1 MANTFYNRSIRK
13 LTVAFGNLFDN
24 ITLVRYNPDLTESER
39 FIIPITYANKELYVQ
54 RLEADYDLDK
64 KVQITLPR
72 FSYEMTGFTY
82 DPSRKQNTNIRN
94 FSQTTTGTVGQYNPV
109 PYNFDFNLYLYVR
122 NIEDASQVIE
132 HVLSYFTPDY
142 TVKINMIPEM
152 GIVKEVPIVLNS
164 TNQDIKYEGSRD
176 SDTRMIIWTLNFTV
190 KGFIFGPVSQT
201 NVITHS
207 ITNVYN
213 MMTAEDQVQF
223 TMNRA
228 TGIGTYRTDEVVYQ
242 GYSLATATATAKV
255 VVFGGTNLTL
265 TNIKGNFVSTMP
277 IRGSVSNSNYAFVS
291 YNFLTE
297 KYFQVDVTPEYAIIP
312 EDLLTIIASPEDL
325 STANGTQDLS
335 AQTDPTNT
343 NIYSLNTVIT
353 EYNN

>member
-39 FIIPITYANKELYVQ
+39 FVVPITYANKELYVQ

-82 DPSRKQNTNIRN
+82 DATRKQNTNIRN
-94 FSQTTTGTVGQYNPV
+94 FSQTTTGAVGQYNPV

-132 HVLSYFTPDY
+132 HILSYFTPDY

-152 GIVKEVPIVLNS
+152 GIVKEVPVVLNS
-164 TNQDIKYEGSRD
+164 TSQDIKYEGNRE

-190 KGFIFGPVSQT
+190 KGFIFGPVSTT
-201 NVITHS
+201 NLITHS

-213 MMTAEDQVQF
+213 NITDTDQVLF
-223 TMNRA
+223 TMNPA
-228 TGIGTYRTDEVVYQ
+228 GNGTYLRDEVVYQ

-255 VVFGGTNLTL
+255 VVWKYNNLTL
-265 TNIKGNFVSTMP
+265 TNIKGHFVSTMP
-277 IRGSVSNSNYAFVS
+277 IVGSQTNSNYSFTS
-291 YNFLTE
+291 YNMITT
-297 KYFQVDVTPEYAIIP
+297 KYAKIDIIP
-312 EDLLTIIASPEDL
+312 DSPTMNATNW
-325 STANGTQDLS
+325 TA
-335 AQTDPTNT
+335 
-343 NIYSLNTVIT
+343 NTVIT
-353 EYNN
+353 EY

>member
-82 DPSRKQNTNIRN
+82 DASRKQNTNIRN

-142 TVKINMIPEM
+142 TVKLNMIPEM

-164 TNQDIKYEGSRD
+164 TSQDIKYEGGRD

-201 NVITHS
+201 NLITHS

-213 MMTAEDQVQF
+213 MITEDDQVLF
-223 TMNRA
+223 TMNPA
-228 TGIGTYRTDEVVYQ
+228 GNGTYLRDEVVYQ
-242 GYSLATATATAKV
+242 GYSLATATATARV
-255 VVFGGTNLTL
+255 VLWKNNNLTL
-265 TNIKGNFVSTMP
+265 TNIKGNFVSTMR
-277 IRGSVSNSNYAFVS
+277 IVGSQTNSNYSFTSHNMLPQRLV
-291 YNFLTE
+291 
-297 KYFQVDVTPEYAIIP
+297 KIDIRP
-312 EDLLTIIASPEDL
+312 DSPTMNATNW
-325 STANGTQDLS
+325 TA
-335 AQTDPTNT
+335 
-343 NIYSLNTVIT
+343 NTVIT
-353 EYNN
+353 EIANTYSANY